1 MIGRTATEA
10 ENAAFDTLKRIF
22 TNGAYSSVELDRT
35 LDRVSEDRRAK
46 TTALVYGVLDKSIT
60 LDFILSE
67 LVKTPPKTTT
77 AVLLKLAL
85 YEMKFGSEPPYAVV
99 NKYVALAKTRMN
111 GMQGFV
117 NAVLRASANVTLPV
131 DGGDANSMSVFYS
144 RPKWIIEKMIGQLGL
159 ERTRSV
165 LSAELPRMTHIRR
178 NPAVISEDAFD
189 RVMSGEQDA
198 IRTDKGYYVTRGTLR
213 RLRPE
218 EFTAQS
224 LSSIYAAEAYTD
236 GLADGISVL
245 DLCAAPGGKAIAVAQ
260 MLPSSRVTACDVH
273 PHRVRLIEAYAGR
286 MRAANVKALCADS
299 AVYRPEW
306 KEAFDLVICDVP
318 CTGSGLLCTS
328 PDILLGK
335 SADDLIPLGKTQ
347 TAILSTAAK
356 YVKKG
361 GRLAYSTC
369 SLLREEN
376 EDVTDAF
383 ISTNAVFTPV
393 ERKSAKGS
401 QRNGNIRLFPD
412 TDSCD
417 GFYISR
423 MTKN

>member
-144 RPKWIIEKMIGQLGL
+144 RPK
-159 ERTRSV
+159 
-165 LSAELPRMTHIRR
+165 
-178 NPAVISEDAFD
+178 
-189 RVMSGEQDA
+189 
-198 IRTDKGYYVTRGTLR
+198 
-213 RLRPE
+213 
-218 EFTAQS
+218 
-224 LSSIYAAEAYTD
+224 
-236 GLADGISVL
+236 
-245 DLCAAPGGKAIAVAQ
+245 
-260 MLPSSRVTACDVH
+260 
-273 PHRVRLIEAYAGR
+273 
-286 MRAANVKALCADS
+286 
-299 AVYRPEW
+299 
-306 KEAFDLVICDVP
+306 
-318 CTGSGLLCTS
+318 
-328 PDILLGK
+328 
-335 SADDLIPLGKTQ
+335 
-347 TAILSTAAK
+347 
-356 YVKKG
+356 
-361 GRLAYSTC
+361 
-369 SLLREEN
+369 
-376 EDVTDAF
+376 
-383 ISTNAVFTPV
+383 
-393 ERKSAKGS
+393 
-401 QRNGNIRLFPD
+401 
-412 TDSCD
+412 
-417 GFYISR
+417 
-423 MTKN
+423 